1 MLYVH
6 SFFHQVFKQVRF
18 GSGIRCRFSVNFLP
32 LLSDKIASKFALT
45 ELYKQRWY
53 VELDLRNIKT
63 VLGMDVLYCKT
74 PLMNKKEMW
83 VYFLAYNILR
93 CLIACESRYSATT
106 HQLQTYIANRV
117 GMISSTCCARCQ

>member
-1 MLYVH
+1 MLMCSLYTL
-6 SFFHQVFKQVRF
+6 FFHRVFKQVRWV
-18 GSGIRCRFSVNFLP
+18 SGIRCWFAVNFLP

-53 VELDLRNIKT
+53 VELDLRNVKT

-93 CLIACESRYSATT
+93 CLIAGLSAKAAILPRHISFKHT
-106 HQLQTYIANRV
+106 LQIGLA
-117 GMISSTCCARCQ
+117 